1 MKKNEFL
8 KIKNNYIQSFQ
19 GAKFALCAWCGVQR
33 PAPYLPFGT
42 KCIGTIP
49 KKVVGIVPNIVPNI
63 VPIEHN
69 ETMFII
75 SQRLNIT
82 KVPLQN
88 ILQNLL
94 TKSEKY
100 VLI

>member
-1 MKKNEFL
+1 MGQNGPL
-8 KIKNNYIQSFQ
+8 IS
-19 GAKFALCAWCGVQR
+19 
-33 PAPYLPFGT
+33 
-42 KCIGTIP
+42 IGTIP
-49 KKVVGIVPNIVPNI
+49 KKVVGIVPNIVPHIVPNI

-100 VLI
+100 VII